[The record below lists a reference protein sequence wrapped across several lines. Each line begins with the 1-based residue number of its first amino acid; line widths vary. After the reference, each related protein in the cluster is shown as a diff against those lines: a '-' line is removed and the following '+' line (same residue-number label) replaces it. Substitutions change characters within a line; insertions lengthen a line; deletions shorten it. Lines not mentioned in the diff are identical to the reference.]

1 MTEQITGINC
11 RFLRA
16 AENSRR
22 IVKYGCYGDCL
33 EGIGIVMPNKG
44 IAVIDRN
51 AMPQVGDVVHCT
63 RNLGTI
69 TSYLKRVERIDG
81 DITVGTCYI
90 EKSRDFSFAACEI
103 FGVLLQ
109 VLDRETGAV
118 IWEKPIS
125 FLSNLKRRT
134 LRTFPRV

>member
-1 MTEQITGINC
+1 MTEQIAGINC

-22 IVKYGCYGDCL
+22 IAKYGCYGDCL

-63 RNLGTI
+63 RNLGAI

-90 EKSRDFSFAACEI
+90 DKSRDFSFVAREI

-118 IWEKPIS
+118 IWEKDG
-125 FLSNLKRRT
+125 KQ
-134 LRTFPRV
+134 